1 MNYRKLIIELLSK
14 ISDTKALKTI
24 YELAKRLVD

>member
-1 MNYRKLIIELLSK
+1 MNYKELIIELLGK
-14 ISDTKALKTI
+14 ISDTKALKAI

>member
-1 MNYRKLIIELLSK
+1 MNYKELIIELLDK
-14 ISDTKALKTI
+14 ISNIKALKTI